1 MSCIQS
7 LQKLTVEIEKNMKSN
22 DAKWIKKVDKLKQ
35 KNKLL
40 KSRSKDVKALAASL
54 IKENERLWT
63 IILNNQSLVAPP
75 KSKAIDLTVDTTM
88 DECDTKIKKEIPC
101 VTPPEKVEE
110 PIVSTD
116 KQEPNKLTL
125 EPVSDIEEAVEEET
139 EEDVVEEEEVVVEEE
154 VVEEEVVEEEVVE
167 EEVVE
172 EEVVEE
178 TEEEEVVEEEVVEE
192 EVVEEEVVEEEV
204 VEEEEV
210 VVEETEEEKTETE
223 VVADDDNEEEVF
235 EIEIDGTSYYTTNET
250 SGMIYAKTEDGDI
263 GDEVGYF
270 EDGEP
275 GFYE

>member
-7 LQKLTVEIEKNMKSN
+7 LQKLTVEIEKNINSN
-22 DAKWIKKVDKLKQ
+22 DDKWTKKVDKLKQ

-40 KSRSKDVKALAASL
+40 KSKSKDAKALAASL
-54 IKENERLWT
+54 TKENERLWT
-63 IILNNQSLVAPP
+63 IILNNQTLVAPP

-116 KQEPNKLTL
+116 EQVPNKLTL
-125 EPVSDIEEAVEEET
+125 EPVSDTEESIEAVDEEVVEET
-139 EEDVVEEEEVVVEEE
+139 EEEVVDEE

-178 TEEEEVVEEEVVEE
+178 TEEEVVEEEVVEE

-204 VEEEEV
+204 VEE
-210 VVEETEEEKTETE
+210 KTEAE

-250 SGMIYAKTEDGDI
+250 SGMIYAKTDDGDI

>member
-40 KSRSKDVKALAASL
+40 KSKSKDAKALAASL

-110 PIVSTD
+110 EPIVSTD
-116 KQEPNKLTL
+116 EQVPNKLTL
-125 EPVSDIEEAVEEET
+125 EPVSDTEEAVEET
-139 EEDVVEEEEVVVEEE
+139 EEEEVVVEETEEEVVVEETEEEEVVVEETEEE
-154 VVEEEVVEEEVVE
+154 VVEEEVVEEEK
-167 EEVVE
+167 
-172 EEVVEE
+172 
-178 TEEEEVVEEEVVEE
+178 TE
-192 EVVEEEVVEEEV
+192 
-204 VEEEEV
+204 
-210 VVEETEEEKTETE
+210 TETE

>member
-110 PIVSTD
+110 EPIVSTD

-139 EEDVVEEEEVVVEEE
+139 EEDVVEEEVVEETEEEVVEEEVVEETEEEEIVEEE

-167 EEVVE
+167 EEVV
-172 EEVVEE
+172 
-178 TEEEEVVEEEVVEE
+178 
-192 EVVEEEVVEEEV
+192 
-204 VEEEEV
+204 
-210 VVEETEEEKTETE
+210 EEEKTETE

>member
-7 LQKLTVEIEKNMKSN
+7 LQKLTVEIEKNIKSN
-22 DAKWIKKVDKLKQ
+22 DDKWTKKVDKLKQ

-40 KSRSKDVKALAASL
+40 KSKSKDAKALAASL
-54 IKENERLWT
+54 TKENERLWT
-63 IILNNQSLVAPP
+63 IILNNQTLVAPP
-75 KSKAIDLTVDTTM
+75 KSKAIDLTIDTTM
-88 DECDTKIKKEIPC
+88 DECDTKIKEEIPC

-116 KQEPNKLTL
+116 EQVPNKLTL
-125 EPVSDIEEAVEEET
+125 EPVSDTEESIEAV
-139 EEDVVEEEEVVVEEE
+139 DEE
-154 VVEEEVVEEEVVE
+154 VVEETE

-178 TEEEEVVEEEVVEE
+178 TEEEVVEEEVVEETEEEVVEETEEEVVEEEVVEE

-204 VEEEEV
+204 VEEE
-210 VVEETEEEKTETE
+210 KTESE

>member
-7 LQKLTVEIEKNMKSN
+7 LQKLTVEIEKNIKSN

-110 PIVSTD
+110 EPIVSTD

-125 EPVSDIEEAVEEET
+125 EPVSDTEEAVEET
-139 EEDVVEEEEVVVEEE
+139 EEEVVVEEE
-154 VVEEEVVEEEVVE
+154 VVEETEEEEEVVEETVEETVEEVVEETE

-178 TEEEEVVEEEVVEE
+178 TEEEEVVEEEVV
-192 EVVEEEVVEEEV
+192 
-204 VEEEEV
+204 
-210 VVEETEEEKTETE
+210 EEEKTETE

>member
-7 LQKLTVEIEKNMKSN
+7 LQKLTVEIEKNINSN

-63 IILNNQSLVAPP
+63 IILNNQTLVAP
-75 KSKAIDLTVDTTM
+75 KTKVLDLTVDTTM

-125 EPVSDIEEAVEEET
+125 EPVSDTEEAVEEET
-139 EEDVVEEEEVVVEEE
+139 EEDVVEEEEVVEET
-154 VVEEEVVEEEVVE
+154 E

-204 VEEEEV
+204 VEEEV
-210 VVEETEEEKTETE
+210 VEEEKTETE

>member
-110 PIVSTD
+110 EPIVSTD

-125 EPVSDIEEAVEEET
+125 EPVSDTEEA
-139 EEDVVEEEEVVVEEE
+139 
-154 VVEEEVVEEEVVE
+154 
-167 EEVVE
+167 
-172 EEVVEE
+172 VEE

-192 EVVEEEVVEEEV
+192 EEN
-204 VEEEEV
+204 
-210 VVEETEEEKTETE
+210 TETE

>member
-139 EEDVVEEEEVVVEEE
+139 EEDVVEEEEVVEET
-154 VVEEEVVEEEVVE
+154 E

-204 VEEEEV
+204 VEEE
-210 VVEETEEEKTETE
+210 VVEEEVVEEEKTETE

>member
-110 PIVSTD
+110 EPIVSTD

-139 EEDVVEEEEVVVEEE
+139 EEDVVEEEVVEEEVVEETEEEVVEEEVVEETEEEEIVEEE

-167 EEVVE
+167 EEVV
-172 EEVVEE
+172 
-178 TEEEEVVEEEVVEE
+178 
-192 EVVEEEVVEEEV
+192 
-204 VEEEEV
+204 
-210 VVEETEEEKTETE
+210 EEEKTETE

>member
-7 LQKLTVEIEKNMKSN
+7 LQKLTVEIEKNIKSN
-22 DAKWIKKVDKLKQ
+22 DDKWIMKVDKLKQ

-63 IILNNQSLVAPP
+63 IILNNQTLVAP
-75 KSKAIDLTVDTTM
+75 KTKVLDLTVDTTM

-110 PIVSTD
+110 AIVSKD
-116 KQEPNKLTL
+116 EQVPDKLTL
-125 EPVSDIEEAVEEET
+125 EPVSDTEEEVVVEET
-139 EEDVVEEEEVVVEEE
+139 EEEVVVEEE
-154 VVEEEVVEEEVVE
+154 VVEEE
-167 EEVVE
+167 
-172 EEVVEE
+172 
-178 TEEEEVVEEEVVEE
+178 T
-192 EVVEEEVVEEEV
+192 
-204 VEEEEV
+204 EEEEV
-210 VVEETEEEKTETE
+210 VVEETEEGEVVEEEVVEEEKTESE

>member
-7 LQKLTVEIEKNMKSN
+7 LQTLTVEIEKNIKSN
-22 DAKWIKKVDKLKQ
+22 DDKWTKKVDKLKQ

-40 KSRSKDVKALAASL
+40 KSKSKDAKTLAASL
-54 IKENERLWT
+54 TKENERLWT
-63 IILNNQSLVAPP
+63 IILNNQTFAPP

-88 DECDTKIKKEIPC
+88 DECDAKIKKEIPC

-110 PIVSTD
+110 PEVSTSIT
-116 KQEPNKLTL
+116 KEQPSKLTL
-125 EPVSDIEEAVEEET
+125 ENVSDTEESVEAVEET
-139 EEDVVEEEEVVVEEE
+139 EEE
-154 VVEEEVVEEEVVE
+154 VVEEEV
-167 EEVVE
+167 
-172 EEVVEE
+172 EE
-178 TEEEEVVEEEVVEE
+178 TEEEVVEEEVVEE

-204 VEEEEV
+204 VEEEN
-210 VVEETEEEKTETE
+210 TETE

>member
-110 PIVSTD
+110 EPIVSTD

-125 EPVSDIEEAVEEET
+125 EPVSDTEEAVEETEEEVVEET
-139 EEDVVEEEEVVVEEE
+139 EEEVVEETEEEEVVVEET
-154 VVEEEVVEEEVVE
+154 EEEVVVEETEEEV
-167 EEVVE
+167 
-172 EEVVEE
+172 VVEE

-204 VEEEEV
+204 V
-210 VVEETEEEKTETE
+210 EEEKTETE

>member
-22 DAKWIKKVDKLKQ
+22 DDKWIMKVDKLKQ

-75 KSKAIDLTVDTTM
+75 KSNAIDLTVDTTM

-139 EEDVVEEEEVVVEEE
+139 EEDVVEEEVVEET
-154 VVEEEVVEEEVVE
+154 E

-192 EVVEEEVVEEEV
+192 EVVEEEVV
-204 VEEEEV
+204 
-210 VVEETEEEKTETE
+210 EEEKTETE

>member
-7 LQKLTVEIEKNMKSN
+7 LQTLTVEIEKNIKSN
-22 DAKWIKKVDKLKQ
+22 DDKWTKKVDKLKQ

-40 KSRSKDVKALAASL
+40 KSKSKDAKTLAASL
-54 IKENERLWT
+54 TKENERLWT
-63 IILNNQSLVAPP
+63 IILNNQTFAPP

-88 DECDTKIKKEIPC
+88 DECDAKIKKEIPC

-110 PIVSTD
+110 PEVSTSIT
-116 KQEPNKLTL
+116 KEQPSKLTL
-125 EPVSDIEEAVEEET
+125 ENVSDTEESVEAVEET
-139 EEDVVEEEEVVVEEE
+139 EEEVVEEEVEETEEEVVEEE

-178 TEEEEVVEEEVVEE
+178 EVVEEEN
-192 EVVEEEVVEEEV
+192 
-204 VEEEEV
+204 
-210 VVEETEEEKTETE
+210 TETE

>member
-7 LQKLTVEIEKNMKSN
+7 LQKLTVEIEKNINSN
-22 DAKWIKKVDKLKQ
+22 DDKWTKKVDKLKQ

-40 KSRSKDVKALAASL
+40 KSKSKDAKALAASL
-54 IKENERLWT
+54 TKENERLWT
-63 IILNNQSLVAPP
+63 IILNNQTLVAPP

-116 KQEPNKLTL
+116 EQVPNKLTL
-125 EPVSDIEEAVEEET
+125 EPVSDTEESIEAVDEEVVEET
-139 EEDVVEEEEVVVEEE
+139 EEEVVDEEVVEEE

-178 TEEEEVVEEEVVEE
+178 
-192 EVVEEEVVEEEV
+192 
-204 VEEEEV
+204 
-210 VVEETEEEKTETE
+210 KTEAE

-250 SGMIYAKTEDGDI
+250 SGMIYAKTDDGDI

>member
-110 PIVSTD
+110 EPIVSTD

-139 EEDVVEEEEVVVEEE
+139 EEDVVEEEEVVEET
-154 VVEEEVVEEEVVE
+154 E

-178 TEEEEVVEEEVVEE
+178 TEEEEVVEEEVV
-192 EVVEEEVVEEEV
+192 
-204 VEEEEV
+204 
-210 VVEETEEEKTETE
+210 EEEKTETE

>member
-22 DAKWIKKVDKLKQ
+22 DAKWIMKVDKLKQ

-75 KSKAIDLTVDTTM
+75 KSNAIDLTVDTTM

-110 PIVSTD
+110 EPIVSTD

-125 EPVSDIEEAVEEET
+125 EPVSDTEEAVEETEEEVVEET
-139 EEDVVEEEEVVVEEE
+139 EEEVVEETEEEVVEEEVVEETEVEE

-178 TEEEEVVEEEVVEE
+178 VVEDEVV
-192 EVVEEEVVEEEV
+192 
-204 VEEEEV
+204 
-210 VVEETEEEKTETE
+210 EEEKTETE

>member
-7 LQKLTVEIEKNMKSN
+7 LQKLTVEIEKNIKSN
-22 DAKWIKKVDKLKQ
+22 DDKWIMKVDKLKQ

-75 KSKAIDLTVDTTM
+75 KSNAIDLTVDTTM

-139 EEDVVEEEEVVVEEE
+139 EEDVVEEE
-154 VVEEEVVEEEVVE
+154 
-167 EEVVE
+167 
-172 EEVVEE
+172 VVEE

-204 VEEEEV
+204 VEEEV
-210 VVEETEEEKTETE
+210 VEEEKTETE

>member
-110 PIVSTD
+110 EPIVSTD

-125 EPVSDIEEAVEEET
+125 EPVSDTEEAVEET
-139 EEDVVEEEEVVVEEE
+139 EEEE
-154 VVEEEVVEEEVVE
+154 VVEETE

-178 TEEEEVVEEEVVEE
+178 TEEEVVVEKTE
-192 EVVEEEVVEEEV
+192 EEEVVEEEV
-204 VEEEEV
+204 VEEEEN
-210 VVEETEEEKTETE
+210 TETE

>member
-40 KSRSKDVKALAASL
+40 KSRSKDVNALAASL

-63 IILNNQSLVAPP
+63 IILNNQTLVAP

-116 KQEPNKLTL
+116 EQVPNKLTL
-125 EPVSDIEEAVEEET
+125 EPVSETEEAVEEES
-139 EEDVVEEEEVVVEEE
+139 EEE
-154 VVEEEVVEEEVVE
+154 VVEETEEEN
-167 EEVVE
+167 VVE

-178 TEEEEVVEEEVVEE
+178 TEEE
-192 EVVEEEVVEEEV
+192 
-204 VEEEEV
+204 V
-210 VVEETEEEKTETE
+210 VVEETEEEEVVEESEEEVVVEESEEEEVVEEEKTETETETE